1 MISENYINIFIAV
14 FIVILLIIF
23 VYKVYKLYKIFLIN
37 VNVINDEETK
47 PIIENSNRVSFMNYY
62 LERN

>member
-1 MISENYINIFIAV
+1 MFSENYINISIAV

-23 VYKVYKLYKIFLIN
+23 VYKLYKVYKIFLNNIDI
-37 VNVINDEETK
+37 VNNEEIK
-47 PIIENSNRVSFMNYY
+47 PILKNSNRVSFMNYY